1 LSYASKINVR
11 ISNSTKAKGMYTQAF
26 LCQVFCCA
34 GGKTVQMKK
43 IFCKNHNKNKKERH

>member
-26 LCQVFCCA
+26 LCQVFC
-34 GGKTVQMKK
+34 GIETFFSEKTS
-43 IFCKNHNKNKKERH
+43 FKN